1 MYTHRQLL
9 FKRGDIQR
17 VLATQVTDP
26 PNQQPPRIS
35 RPLQEAHAR
44 TRFAKAGILSL
55 LILISV
61 LLLLFSGQLVLNL
74 FPPNGGQVKP
84 VTANAHPTLSPKSKS
99 TSILAPTPTQ
109 DVDAASSS
117 FSPIYTPDNTT
128 LPPLQLPAG
137 YFLIYEQPT
146 NLYLVSSANK
156 SSQIIPTQG
165 YIYNEAVPPILTP
178 SGQLLYSGNGIWL
191 TDPFGGTPTQIADLP
206 PGQVITSMALSNDG
220 KMIAWSTEPVE
231 GTGNIDIHAGPLAAP
246 SIVLEQPALNCPCF
260 RIFSFMNGAGAQADN
275 TLLLTDDRGSHEA
288 VQYGLWSLD
297 LTQTFATPQ
306 SMLDENPQQGPL
318 ALTPN
323 GNGLLYSTDEGAVPV
338 PTDNSIPTDIAALSY
353 ANNLNLTTLSGS
365 SLALGPS
372 QAVLAEQDNLS
383 NSAQYHWVTTPIFS
397 PDAHTL
403 AYIEFSSDSQDPY
416 DRHSALYTVQMSGSG
431 LHLNAGKPRLIATST
446 ELLMELGAWLNN
458 HIITFYADGSLYA
471 MDLQTNAIT
480 TLAQPGTYARIV
492 AVIGSQ

>member
-1 MYTHRQLL
+1 MT
-9 FKRGDIQR
+9 
-17 VLATQVTDP
+17 P
-26 PNQQPPRIS
+26 
-35 RPLQEAHAR
+35 
-44 TRFAKAGILSL
+44 
-55 LILISV
+55 
-61 LLLLFSGQLVLNL
+61 
-74 FPPNGGQVKP
+74 
-84 VTANAHPTLSPKSKS
+84 
-99 TSILAPTPTQ
+99 APTQ
-109 DVDAASSS
+109 NVDAASST
-117 FSPIYTPDNTT
+117 FSPINIPDDPT

-137 YFLIYEQPT
+137 YFLIYEQTT
-146 NLYLVSSANK
+146 NLYLVSSASK

-191 TDPFGGTPTQIADLP
+191 TNPFGGIPTQIADLP

-260 RIFSFMNGAGAQADN
+260 RIFSFMNGVGPQADN

-297 LTQTFATPQ
+297 LTQTPATAQPI
-306 SMLDENPQQGPL
+306 LDENPQQGPL
-318 ALTPN
+318 AMTPP
-323 GNGLLYSTDEGAVPV
+323 GNGLLYSSNEGAVPL
-338 PTDNSIPTDIAALSY
+338 PTDSSIPADVAALSY
-353 ANNLNLTTLSGS
+353 ANDLNLATVSGS

-372 QAVLAEQDNLS
+372 QVILAEQHNLS

-397 PDAHTL
+397 PDGHTL
-403 AYIEFSSDSQDPY
+403 AYVEFSSDSQDPY
-416 DRHSALYTVQMSGSG
+416 DRHSALYTVQVSGSG
-431 LHLNAGKPRLIATST
+431 TRLNASKPRLIATST
-446 ELLMELGAWLNN
+446 ELLIELGPWLNK

-480 TLAQPGTYARIV
+480 TLVQPGTYARIV